1 MKEECKYCGGWND
14 EKAECSG
21 IGMYC
26 ATHEQIEEEKSQAR
40 IDLLNT
46 MFVEDWDIGEDEISY
61 IMVADSPENRKIILE
76 LGAGEDELE
85 NMKVEPYEWLDI
97 SKFAFE
103 YTDAEWWCNSR
114 GFGNGDMPS

>member
-1 MKEECKYCGGWND
+1 MKEECKYCSGWND

-26 ATHEQIEEEKSQAR
+26 ATHEQIEEEKSQER

-46 MFVEDWDIGEDEISY
+46 MFVEDWDCDSGEIVY
-61 IMVADSPENRKIILE
+61 IRVSDNETNRTALKE
-76 LGAGEDELE
+76 LGATETDLE
-85 NMKVEPYEWLDI
+85 NMSIGTGGLLDI
-97 SKFAFE
+97 TYFAFE

>member
-1 MKEECKYCGGWND
+1 
-14 EKAECSG
+14 
-21 IGMYC
+21 
-26 ATHEQIEEEKSQAR
+26 
-40 IDLLNT
+40 
-46 MFVEDWDIGEDEISY
+46 
-61 IMVADSPENRKIILE
+61 MVADSPENRKIILE